1 MVYKKEFSFKKS
13 IFLSLFCMFIFI
25 PVIKSSNVNEL
36 VTVRYCLKA
45 IEYYLFLANN
55 LDTVDY
61 NNFGKNYNGKNA
73 RDVNEEKLYSINL
86 KDYFI
91 SDDQKKFLSDDDYNL
106 NSFVK
111 KYSEELFIDNTKK
124 ENNLFIYSDMYHA
137 VMPSNCNLNIY
148 INKKDLAKLW
158 LFFILCASKYYKKIV
173 SILNSKKDSLKDKK
187 NDNDVKLKSSCT
199 FFYEYYNSKIKE
211 YKIILNSFKQYYE
224 KNPYKIND
232 FIYSNYKKVFIESYK
247 DMLYIDFR
255 RKGTSKPEDSGFDQF
270 PTTVFN

>member
-13 IFLSLFCMFIFI
+13 IFLSLFCIFIFI

-61 NNFGKNYNGKNA
+61 NNLGKMDNIKNVSY
-73 RDVNEEKLYSINL
+73 VNEEKLYNINL

-111 KYSEELFIDNTKK
+111 KYSEELFK
-124 ENNLFIYSDMYHA
+124 ENNLSIYRYMYYF
-137 VMPSNCNLNIY
+137 VIGSNYNLDIY
-148 INKKDLAKLW
+148 KNKKEDNLAKLW

>member
-13 IFLSLFCMFIFI
+13 IFLSLFCIFIFI

-36 VTVRYCLKA
+36 VKVRYCLKA

-61 NNFGKNYNGKNA
+61 NNFGKMNDNKNV
-73 RDVNEEKLYSINL
+73 REINEKKLGNIDLMN
-86 KDYFI
+86 YFI
-91 SDDQKKFLSDDDYNL
+91 SDDQKKFLSDDNYNL
-106 NSFVK
+106 SSFVE
-111 KYSEELFIDNTKK
+111 KYSKELCK
-124 ENNLFIYSDMYHA
+124 ENNLSIYSHMYDF
-137 VMPSNCNLNIY
+137 VIGKDYNLDICK
-148 INKKDLAKLW
+148 NKKEDNLAKLW
-158 LFFILCASKYYKKIV
+158 LFFILCASKYYEKIV

-211 YKIILNSFKQYYE
+211 YKIILNSFLKYY
-224 KNPYKIND
+224 KNKPDKIKN
-232 FIYSNYKKVFIESYK
+232 FIYSNYQKVFIESYK

>member
-13 IFLSLFCMFIFI
+13 IFLSLFCIFIFI

-61 NNFGKNYNGKNA
+61 NNFGKMNYNKNA
-73 RDVNEEKLYSINL
+73 RAVNEEKLNNIDL

-111 KYSEELFIDNTKK
+111 KYSEELCK
-124 ENNLFIYSDMYHA
+124 ENNLSIYSDMYHA
-137 VMPSNCNLNIY
+137 VMCKNYDLSIKNNVE
-148 INKKDLAKLW
+148 DLAKLW

-211 YKIILNSFKQYYE
+211 YKIILNSFLEYY
-224 KNPYKIND
+224 KNKPDKIKN
-232 FIYSNYKKVFIESYK
+232 FIYSNYQKVFIESYK

-255 RKGTSKPEDSGFDQF
+255 RKGTSKPEDSGFDQV